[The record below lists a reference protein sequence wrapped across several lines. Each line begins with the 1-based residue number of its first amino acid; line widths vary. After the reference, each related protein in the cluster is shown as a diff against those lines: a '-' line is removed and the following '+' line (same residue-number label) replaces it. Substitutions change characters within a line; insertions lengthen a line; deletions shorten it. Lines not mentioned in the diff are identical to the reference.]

1 MIEYL
6 HVEDELLFLLLGFSM
21 ATELGKIIYMVAYL
35 NVWNIK
41 LGGVME
47 ASIKV
52 SKTHWNPIKQ
62 SWNSWL
68 ESPEG
73 HYIK

>member
-35 NVWNIK
+35 NV
-41 LGGVME
+41 
-47 ASIKV
+47 
-52 SKTHWNPIKQ
+52 
-62 SWNSWL
+62 
-68 ESPEG
+68 
-73 HYIK
+73 